1 MTIIHLHDRSI
12 ERIAEQYAASLRPR
26 AHPISISA
34 AIRAVR
40 MVAPNVPHNDNE
52 LASIIASY
60 AVRHGHAIDFDTQ

>member
-26 AHPISISA
+26 KHPISMSA

-40 MVAPNVPHNDNE
+40 MVAPEVSHDDRK

-60 AVRHGHAIDFDTQ
+60 AVRHGHAIEFDTQ